1 MRRKILSTIT
11 ALTMVM
17 SVGCSSAS
25 ALTPN
30 LSTKTNQW
38 QTATPVSSEYDL
50 EDMKLI
56 FSEEQMKAK
65 YAKDFNKK
73 VEEIKVLDANKIEE
87 RFEMT
92 PGITVARTG
101 GKQVKINKSDIL
113 KHDIIKLGENYF
125 YNFKNVTID
134 GKEYFS
140 VTVLPLSGGSGVDAK
155 YESGRPM
162 AYQIN
167 KDGRALFQ
175 NPINH
180 KVDNIIPVISECW
193 LVTGT
198 EYKLYVPTTNAII
211 RNVVDFNYTISKPG
225 DHVASMQIID

>member
-1 MRRKILSTIT
+1 MKRRLMITIM
-11 ALTMVM
+11 AMVM
-17 SVGCSSAS
+17 TLSLGCGSAS
-25 ALTPN
+25 AFTPN

-38 QTATPVSSEYDL
+38 QPAIPVSSKYDL
-50 EDMKLI
+50 ENMRLI

-92 PGITVARTG
+92 PGITVAKTG

-134 GKEYFS
+134 GKELFS
-140 VTVLPLSGGSGVDAK
+140 VTVLPLSGGTGMDAK

-198 EYKLYVPTTNAII
+198 EYKLYVPTTNAVI

-225 DHVASMQIID
+225 EHVASMQIIN